1 MPKRSNAR
9 RKLLGLRRPAN
20 KTSTRNAGREDEP
33 AMHGE
38 QCSLNDEPPATDAL
52 VATAAE
58 GSPPPAISTVGLPPT
73 KQNFED
79 EVGFS
84 ASASNETAD

>member
-38 QCSLNDEPPATDAL
+38 QCSLNGEPPATASL
-52 VATAAE
+52 AASATE
-58 GSPPPAISTVGLPPT
+58 GSPPSATSTVGLPPT

-79 EVGFS
+79 EID
-84 ASASNETAD
+84 ETAK